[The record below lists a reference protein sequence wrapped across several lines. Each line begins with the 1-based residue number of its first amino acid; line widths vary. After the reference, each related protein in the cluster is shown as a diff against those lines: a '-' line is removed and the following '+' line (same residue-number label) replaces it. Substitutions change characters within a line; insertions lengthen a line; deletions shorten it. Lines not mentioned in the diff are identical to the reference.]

1 MDVKQYFRKLREI
14 EASLLEEY
22 PIVVSLQTSDGGK
35 PGLISE
41 VSRFNAAKMIVES
54 CAVLATEEQKQQ
66 FREQQ
71 AAGKKAAEKAEL
83 AKRLQVAIIADPDAH
98 GQSSHKKN
106 NGPSVT
112 GR

>member
-14 EASLLEEY
+14 EAALLEEY
-22 PIVVSLQTSDGGK
+22 PIVISLQTSDGGK

-41 VSRFNAAKMIVES
+41 VSRFNAAKMIVEG

-66 FREQQ
+66 FRDQQ
-71 AAGKKAAEKAEL
+71 AAERRAAEKAEL
-83 AKRLQVAIIADPDAH
+83 SKRLQVAIIADPDAQGH
-98 GQSSHKKN
+98 SSHKKS
-106 NGPSVT
+106 NGPSAN